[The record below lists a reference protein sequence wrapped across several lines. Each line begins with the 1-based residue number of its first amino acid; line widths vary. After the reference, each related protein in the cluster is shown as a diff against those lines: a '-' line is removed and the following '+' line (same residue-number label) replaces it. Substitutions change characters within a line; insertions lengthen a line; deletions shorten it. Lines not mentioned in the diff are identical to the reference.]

1 MKALLKKIL
10 FKSKNN
16 TQVVLSTIGAFIG
29 MLALMFSVLLLND
42 IKSFQNSDDDL
53 LNSNAVIIQKKVTK
67 FTTIG
72 LNSTE
77 FTAEEIEALKQ
88 KEFIEQV
95 APFKSANYG
104 VGISEYPNDGLP
116 SFYADM
122 FFQSIPNEFIDV
134 ETDWDWN
141 EDSEFVP
148 IILPRDFLML
158 INYGIAESQGM
169 PQISE
174 DLLAVARLKIHMN
187 GKTKRGKITGKVVG
201 FSQKISSVLV
211 PESFLNYSNQL
222 YGSENTK
229 LPQRLFLKVQKGS
242 YGQLELLMDD
252 MNLDIKKSAL
262 DLSKIKTFVNVIILV
277 FLIFAILIVLLSI
290 LGFVQ
295 HIQLLLN
302 RAKQDI
308 VILNRIGY
316 QFDVLLK
323 VMLFHFS
330 KVFTVITVITS
341 ITVLIV
347 KFLILNPLLKKN
359 GIEVANNQV
368 GLCILVAIISI
379 AGFVLLNYQSIKVT
393 LKKINSY

>member
-1 MKALLKKIL
+1 MKNVLKNIL
-10 FKSKNN
+10 FQSKSN
-16 TQVVLSTIGAFIG
+16 TQVLFSTVGAFVG

-53 LNSNAVIIQKKVTK
+53 LSSNSVIIQKKVTK

-77 FTAEEIEALKQ
+77 FTTKDIEELKQ
-88 KEFIEQV
+88 KEFIEEV
-95 APFKSANYG
+95 APFQSANYG
-104 VGISEYPNDGLP
+104 VGISEYSGDGLP

-134 ETDWDWN
+134 DTDWGWN

-158 INYGIAESQGM
+158 INYGIAESQDL

-174 DLLAVARLKIHMN
+174 DLLSIARLKIHMN
-187 GKTKRGKITGKVVG
+187 GTSKRGKITGKVVG

-211 PESFLNYSNQL
+211 PESFLNYSNEM
-222 YGSENTK
+222 YGSKQVK

-242 YGQLELLMDD
+242 YGQLEALMDD

-262 DLSKIKTFVNVIILV
+262 DMSKIKTVVNVIILV
-277 FLIFAILIVLLSI
+277 FLIFAILIILLSI
-290 LGFVQ
+290 FGFVQ
-295 HIQLLLN
+295 YIQLLLN
-302 RAKQDI
+302 KAKQDI

-316 QFDVLLK
+316 QLDVLLK
-323 VMLFHFS
+323 VMLIHFS
-330 KVFTVITVITS
+330 KVFTIITIITS
-341 ITVLIV
+341 ITVLSV
-347 KFLILNPLLKKN
+347 KFLMVNPVLEKN
-359 GIEVANNQV
+359 GIEVANNQI
-368 GLCILVAIISI
+368 GLCLLVACSSII
-379 AGFVLLNYQSIKVT
+379 GFVLLNYQSIKVT
-393 LKKINSY
+393 LKKINN

>member
-1 MKALLKKIL
+1 MKSLLKNIL
-10 FKSKNN
+10 FHSKST
-16 TQVVLSTIGAFIG
+16 TQVILSTIGAFIG
-29 MLALMFSVLLLND
+29 MLALLFSVLLLND

-53 LNSNAVIIQKKVTK
+53 LSSNSVIIQKKVTK

-77 FTAEEIEALKQ
+77 FTADDIEELKQ
-88 KEFIEQV
+88 KEFIEKV
-95 APFKSANYG
+95 AAFQSANYG

-116 SFYADM
+116 SFYADL
-122 FFQSIPNEFIDV
+122 FFQSIPDEFIDV
-134 ETDWDWN
+134 ETNWNWN

-187 GKTKRGKITGKVVG
+187 GKNKRGKITGKVVG

-211 PESFLNYSNQL
+211 PESFLNYSNNL
-222 YGSENTK
+222 YGSSNVK
-229 LPQRLFLKVQKGS
+229 LPQRLFLKVKKGS
-242 YGQLELLMDD
+242 HGQLESLMDD

-262 DLSKIKTFVNVIILV
+262 DLSKIKTFVSVIILV
-277 FLIFAILIVLLSI
+277 FLIFAILIILLSI

-295 HIQLLLN
+295 YIQLLLN
-302 RAKQDI
+302 KSKQDI

-316 QFDVLLK
+316 KFETLLK
-323 VMLFHFS
+323 VMLIHFS
-330 KVFTVITVITS
+330 KVFIVISS
-341 ITVLIV
+341 IASVTVLSV
-347 KFLILNPLLKKN
+347 KFLLINPLLQKN
-359 GIEVANNQV
+359 GIEVANNQI
-368 GLCILVAIISI
+368 GLCLIVVLFCII
-379 AGFVLLNYQSIKVT
+379 GFVLLNYQSIKLT
-393 LKKINSY
+393 LKKINN